1 MLAAMHTLLTRA
13 AAFALTLV
21 GALATLPARAESR
34 GELLYTTHCI
44 ACHSERMHWR
54 DQRLATDWASLKALV
69 RRWQGVAQLGWNDD
83 DIVEV
88 ARHLN
93 ERIYRFPQTSDPVT
107 SMPSSPR
114 HAPFTAASRPAPSM
128 QGSHGENDAGT
139 APAHPAPV
147 RPAGARGAPE
157 VASSQLAATP
167 SRGGLGSR
175 RG

>member
-1 MLAAMHTLLTRA
+1 MLAGMHTFLFRA
-13 AAFALTLV
+13 AAIATALFA
-21 GALATLPARAESR
+21 GLATLPARAESR
-34 GELLYTTHCI
+34 GELLYSTHCI
-44 ACHSERMHWR
+44 ACHTTQMHWR

-107 SMPSSPR
+107 SMPSPGR
-114 HAPFTAASRPAPSM
+114 HAPFMAASRPAPSM
-128 QGSHGENDAGT
+128 QGSHGETDAGT
-139 APAHPAPV
+139 APAHLAPV
-147 RPAGARGAPE
+147 RPAGALGAPE
-157 VASSQLAATP
+157 VTSSRLAATP

-175 RG
+175 RS

>member
-157 VASSQLAATP
+157 VASSQLGSP
-167 SRGGLGSR
+167 PRGGLGSR

>member
-1 MLAAMHTLLTRA
+1 MLAGMHTFLSRA
-13 AAFALTLV
+13 AAFAAALV
-21 GALATLPARAESR
+21 TGLVTLPAQAESR

-44 ACHSERMHWR
+44 ACHTERMHWR
-54 DQRLATDWASLKALV
+54 DQRLATDWASLKVLV

-93 ERIYRFPQTSDPVT
+93 ERIYHFPQTSDPVT
-107 SMPSSPR
+107 SMGSPSR
-114 HAPFTAASRPAPSM
+114 HAAFTAASRPAASM
-128 QGSHGENDAGT
+128 QGSHGETDAGT
-139 APAHPAPV
+139 APAHLAPV
-147 RPAGARGAPE
+147 RPAGARGEPE
-157 VASSQLAATP
+157 VASSKLAATP

>member
-1 MLAAMHTLLTRA
+1 MSRFAVLALG
-13 AAFALTLV
+13 ALTLLP
-21 GALATLPARAESR
+21 LAAAAQAPESR
-34 GELLYTTHCI
+34 GQLLYGNHCI
-44 ACHSERMHWR
+44 ACHTTQMHWR
-54 DQRLATDWASLKALV
+54 DQKLVTDWASLKALV

-107 SMPSSPR
+107 SMPSPRR
-114 HAPFTAASRPAPSM
+114 HAPFMAASRPAPSM
-128 QGSHGENDAGT
+128 QGSHGETDAGT
-139 APAHPAPV
+139 APAHLAPV

-157 VASSQLAATP
+157 VTSSRLAATP

-175 RG
+175 RS